1 MCAVVTENTET
12 NVRDTGQVSRCS
24 LVQLII
30 IVTCGDCK
38 YYRYLTITQQ
48 SQTNV
53 HEILSLTLI
62 SNKKRTSSMS
72 LNVNYLVH
80 QQHQMFNVQCFVSP
94 GCDTTDQNGAQ
105 FEDALRRLNALETKL
120 ASQVFIRSD
129 DSCDDLVA
137 GAGGYIRAE
146 EAVGPGQS
154 GQSLAQHIQTLPSQE
169 EPQNIEGDNLILLIN
184 CLNCLDISCCI
195 VKKNNC
201 WESLVE

>member
-1 MCAVVTENTET
+1 
-12 NVRDTGQVSRCS
+12 
-24 LVQLII
+24 
-30 IVTCGDCK
+30 
-38 YYRYLTITQQ
+38 
-48 SQTNV
+48 
-53 HEILSLTLI
+53 
-62 SNKKRTSSMS
+62 MS

-80 QQHQMFNVQCFVSP
+80 QQHQMFNVQCVVSP

-169 EPQNIEGDNLILLIN
+169 EPQNIEGDII
-184 CLNCLDISCCI
+184 
-195 VKKNNC
+195 
-201 WESLVE
+201 